1 MIAKSPWTVRWSV
14 VIGLSVAALVVY
26 LILRETQSHDDLSP
40 EAYDFAVADT
50 ASIDRIVVWNRS
62 PDTAVLT
69 RQAGVW
75 LINGAHP
82 ARPDAVEV
90 RRPGNKGRL
99 RWQLVSDV
107 AVTWE
112 QLELF

>member
-1 MIAKSPWTVRWSV
+1 MTDPVVLERLGLRKGEAIRFRRTSAGRWVEGRMWGIAPDGSIK
-14 VIGLSVAALVVY
+14 L
-26 LILRETQSHDDLSP
+26 
-40 EAYDFAVADT
+40 YD
-50 ASIDRIVVWNRS
+50 
-62 PDTAVLT
+62 PDGSARNL
-69 RQAGVW
+69 
-75 LINGAHP
+75 
-82 ARPDAVEV
+82 RPDAVEV